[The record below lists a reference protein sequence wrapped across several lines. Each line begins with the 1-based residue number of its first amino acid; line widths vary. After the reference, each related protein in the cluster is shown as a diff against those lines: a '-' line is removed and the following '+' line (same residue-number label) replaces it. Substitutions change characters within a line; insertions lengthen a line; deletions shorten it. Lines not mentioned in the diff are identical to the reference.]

1 MEKDIYYTNLLQFGF
16 KAYVYIYYYIIISVI
31 IIIMVIIIIYYYLFS
46 LSLLL
51 FILTGFCF
59 NPLLT
64 DDYVGLQYPIITIR
78 LMLITIDDWRLFLLN
93 G

>member
-1 MEKDIYYTNLLQFGF
+1 M
-16 KAYVYIYYYIIISVI
+16 YIYYYIIIIVI
-31 IIIMVIIIIYYYLFS
+31 IIIIIIIIYFHYCYYYS
-46 LSLLL
+46 NIYI

-64 DDYVGLQYPIITIR
+64 DDYMGLQYPIITIR
-78 LMLITIDDWRLFLLN
+78 LMLITIDDWGLFLLN